1 VPGTRFRVPGNPNP
15 GHFYPASCIPR
26 VRVFQRQVPGTG
38 YRIRWPAFGPRPG
51 QRGRE
56 GRTSL
61 APHPSMAEGR
71 IPRTEPG
78 DRLSGTW
85 DLVPGTGAG
94 PTPRAGYR
102 APRTEQPPRLAWFGS
117 AEIRSPSG
125 RTAIILDYPRFTLLA
140 SRRGCPSPGTPF
152 GFYFFQGLGRS
163 GADAG
168 GFSPDGDPVVR
179 AEVTGAGLGSG
190 RPGVPGGPR
199 WDRGSW

>member
-15 GHFYPASCIPR
+15 GHFYPASCIPG

-51 QRGRE
+51 QRRRE

-61 APHPSMAEGR
+61 APQPSMAEGR
-71 IPRTEPG
+71 IPSPEDRTTPATCMVRERRDKISVRKDGHHSGLPTLYPPG
-78 DRLSGTW
+78 QPEG
-85 DLVPGTGAG
+85 VPF
-94 PTPRAGYR
+94 PRD
-102 APRTEQPPRLAWFGS
+102 PL
-117 AEIRSPSG
+117 
-125 RTAIILDYPRFTLLA
+125 RFL
-140 SRRGCPSPGTPF
+140 
-152 GFYFFQGLGRS
+152 FFQGLGRS